1 VERSPVGG
9 TKSANYALEPKSF
22 DGTVYPTPRRIY
34 VTGPDNRPL
43 LKRVVLSVDV
53 HDIEM
58 T

>member
-1 VERSPVGG
+1 MGG